1 MSRGPVPV
9 YRRLVR
15 VADGGTGWSP
25 EELRRLV
32 RQQSG
37 LDYAALAPAS
47 SGESRTT
54 FWFTDRAGTVSVLKI
69 MPGAGPET
77 VSDLYALDLVAARLR
92 DRGYPGTAIPR
103 RRPRARAGVLGP
115 AALPGSVVDHGRQRP
130 DRAVLGRLL
139 PELLRLNGTQ
149 AGLRT
154 GPREW
159 PALLT
164 QTLTIGWEGYCLHS
178 TLQARPDTRGGM
190 WAVRGWA
197 GVRNSCR

>member
-1 MSRGPVPV
+1 VGTPAPRFHAVGHGPG
-9 YRRLVR
+9 LVFW
-15 VADGGTGWSP
+15 A
-25 EELRRLV
+25 
-32 RQQSG
+32 QQ
-37 LDYAALAPAS
+37 
-47 SGESRTT
+47 R
-54 FWFTDRAGTVSVLKI
+54 
-69 MPGAGPET
+69 
-77 VSDLYALDLVAARLR
+77 
-92 DRGYPGTAIPR
+92 
-103 RRPRARAGVLGP
+103 
-115 AALPGSVVDHGRQRP
+115 LPGSVVDHGRQRP